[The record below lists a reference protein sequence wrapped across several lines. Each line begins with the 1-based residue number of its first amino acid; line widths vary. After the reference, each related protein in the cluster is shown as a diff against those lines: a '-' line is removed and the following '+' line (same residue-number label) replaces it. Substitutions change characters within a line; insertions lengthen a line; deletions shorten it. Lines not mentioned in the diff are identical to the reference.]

1 MPVGCLGGS
10 TRAAADST
18 LYLNNGAVQE
28 SGSEAS
34 KQAEIIAV
42 MQQTLLVQIFRVD
55 SDASLSC
62 STCSSFSS
70 VCCQA
75 ESGWAV
81 LSQVVQTNSQ
91 CVWNQPLVR
100 AINSLS
106 FQGYVCPGILV
117 TMTNEDNVKV
127 LEDCWHKHTLRS
139 PIGFKIYRLGL
150 SGGCSV
156 TPFNQGPSPSLPDA
170 ICAILSGL
178 KSSNTVANME
188 NIIAKIKTDF
198 RDIPVPKDFVNLVH
212 KTLGALIKAR
222 KVYYTGKGY
231 FLAVPENNS
240 LTRQTW
246 HDQFKQFA
254 IKSPQ
259 KKIDNTS
266 QTDANVYHPL
276 EQNGNSLR
284 QGANQDWQLSP
295 VGNSLGTGGPTSTY
309 FTLSPK
315 QSHLPMTKMQ
325 SLSSNLS
332 PNITALKVSP
342 RTAERESPVYGTHSS
357 SSNSNNHDISINSED
372 SLPESPRSPNS
383 STNLERSQ
391 SFRMS
396 KKSQRVT
403 TKGGSLRL
411 SKRDAQAF
419 KDDNDS
425 TKNEEVENEH
435 ERESPEPKKME
446 RKNSVLGR
454 LFGRKKSSA
463 SPKKEI
469 LTFSAQFPPP
479 DLLENLKMIQSVHL
493 SQTVETQ
500 TPPQRKKSSSRPPM
514 PTPDDLK
521 QRGAVVSPTVST
533 SQVRN
538 GPNGNFVVY
547 ERSNH
552 VNGKSPS
559 PPNVTKQTP
568 LSPNLSMRPLPK
580 SPPPLYTQ
588 NESPMKANHETS
600 YRQQDTYGH
609 GTGHIYS
616 QPNLYGVTKPPPPA
630 YSSAPP
636 YRAKDSISPSPQKPA
651 IANNST
657 KAGSPTKQVHFA
669 SSPRSSERESP
680 SQLPGLRSSPSYL
693 SQSFRAPSSDGG
705 STNGSSS
712 LSGPSSIDS
721 VLYDDTL
728 VVIEKS
734 NHELEQ
740 RLGKSDKHQANSV
753 NRTQISNN
761 RVDTIHNNRHLDQE
775 IIYEENMSDMSRS
788 SSASTLKPDST
799 PDHPSLSD
807 LGSIADLSA
816 KFQSL
821 TARKLMAGLSIS
833 SIDTLLEVNAAHDSN
848 PKLSILNESTETIDF
863 GVI

>member
-10 TRAAADST
+10 TRATTDST
-18 LYLNNGAVQE
+18 MYLNNGDVQE
-28 SGSEAS
+28 PGSEAS
-34 KQAEIIAV
+34 RQAETIAV
-42 MQQTLLVQIFRVD
+42 MQHTLLVQIFRVN
-55 SDASLSC
+55 SEASLSC
-62 STCSSFSS
+62 STCSSFSP
-70 VCCQA
+70 VCCQT
-75 ESGWAV
+75 ESGWNI
-81 LSQVVQTNSQ
+81 LSKVVQSNSQ
-91 CVWNQPLVR
+91 CVWNQPLVK

-117 TMTNEDNVKV
+117 TLTDGDNVKV
-127 LEDCWHKHTLRS
+127 LEECWHKQTLIS
-139 PIGFKIYRLGL
+139 PGGFKIYRLGL
-150 SGGCSV
+150 SGGCTV

-170 ICAILSGL
+170 ICAILSSL

-198 RDIPVPKDFVNLVH
+198 RDIPVPKDFVNLIH

-222 KVYYTGKGY
+222 RVYYTGKGY
-231 FLAVPENNS
+231 FLVIPENNVV
-240 LTRQTW
+240 TRQSW
-246 HDQFKQFA
+246 HDHYKQFVVR
-254 IKSPQ
+254 SPQ
-259 KKIDNTS
+259 KSIDNSS
-266 QTDANVYHPL
+266 QTEANIYRPH
-276 EQNGNSLR
+276 EQNGHSAR
-284 QGANQDWQLSP
+284 QGANQDRQLSP
-295 VGNSLGTGGPTSTY
+295 AMPSHQTNGSGPGFYGINLPNLPSGSPTYNITSTPY
-309 FTLSPK
+309 
-315 QSHLPMTKMQ
+315 
-325 SLSSNLS
+325 
-332 PNITALKVSP
+332 KVSP
-342 RTAERESPVYGTHSS
+342 HEGESPVYGTHSS
-357 SSNSNNHDISINSED
+357 SNNSNGNDVSLNSEE
-372 SLPESPRSPNS
+372 SLQDSPRSPNS
-383 STNLERSQ
+383 SSNLERSQ
-391 SFRMS
+391 SFRTS
-396 KKSQRVT
+396 KKSQKIMA
-403 TKGGSLRL
+403 KGGSLRL
-411 SKRDAQAF
+411 SKKDALSF
-419 KDDNDS
+419 KEDNDNS
-425 TKNEEVENEH
+425 KNEETEIDQ

-454 LFGRKKSSA
+454 LFGRKKSNG

-469 LTFSAQFPPP
+469 LTFCAQFPPP
-479 DLLENLKMIQSVHL
+479 DLVENMKIQQNLHL
-493 SQTVETQ
+493 SQTAETQ
-500 TPPQRKKSSSRPPM
+500 TPPQRKKTRALI
-514 PTPDDLK
+514 PTPEDGKPRPTL
-521 QRGAVVSPTVST
+521 VSPPVST
-533 SQVRN
+533 TQVRN

-547 ERSNH
+547 ERSNL

-559 PPNVTKQTP
+559 PPNVIRHTP

-580 SPPPLYTQ
+580 SPPPLYSQ
-588 NESPMKANHETS
+588 GDPSMKQNHETT

-609 GTGHIYS
+609 GTSHIYS

-636 YRAKDSISPSPQKPA
+636 YRAKDSVSPSPQKPA
-651 IANNST
+651 MVHNTGYHT
-657 KAGSPTKQVHFA
+657 KASSPQKQVHFA
-669 SSPRSSERESP
+669 TSPRSAERDSP
-680 SQLPGLRSSPSYL
+680 SQLPGMRSSPSYL
-693 SQSFRAPSSDGG
+693 SQRANNSDGG

-740 RLGKSDKHQANSV
+740 RLGRNDKHQPSAVN

-775 IIYEENMSDMSRS
+775 IIYEENMSDLSRS
-788 SSASTLKPDST
+788 SSVSTLKPDST

>member
-1 MPVGCLGGS
+1 M
-10 TRAAADST
+10 
-18 LYLNNGAVQE
+18 
-28 SGSEAS
+28 
-34 KQAEIIAV
+34 AV
-42 MQQTLLVQIFRVD
+42 MQHTLLIQIFRVNND
-55 SDASLSC
+55 TTLSC
-62 STCSSFSS
+62 TTCSPFSP
-70 VCCQA
+70 VCCQV
-75 ESGWAV
+75 ESGWSV
-81 LSQVVQTNSQ
+81 LSKVVEVNSK
-91 CVWNQPLVR
+91 CVWNQHLVR

-117 TMTNEDNVKV
+117 TLTDGDNVKV
-127 LEDCWHKHTLRS
+127 LEDSWHKHTLVS
-139 PIGFKIYRLGL
+139 PTGYKIFRLGL

-156 TPFNQGPSPSLPDA
+156 TPLNQGPSPSLPDA
-170 ICAILSGL
+170 ICAILSSL
-178 KSSNTVANME
+178 KSSNTVANMDT
-188 NIIAKIKTDF
+188 IIARLKTDF
-198 RDIPVPKDFVNLVH
+198 NDIPAPKDFVNMVH
-212 KTLGALIKAR
+212 KSLGALIKAR
-222 KVYYTGKGY
+222 RVYYTGKGY
-231 FLAVPENNS
+231 FLVMPENNPV
-240 LTRQTW
+240 TRQTW

-254 IKSPQ
+254 HKSPP
-259 KKIDNTS
+259 KSIDNS
-266 QTDANVYHPL
+266 CQTEANIYRAH
-276 EQNGNSLR
+276 EQNGHTKNL
-284 QGANQDWQLSP
+284 QNHQLSP
-295 VGNSLGTGGPTSTY
+295 SATTPFYST
-309 FTLSPK
+309 K
-315 QSHLPMTKMQ
+315 QPHQ
-325 SLSSNLS
+325 SLSPPNVS
-332 PNITALKVSP
+332 PYRVSP
-342 RTAERESPVYGTHSS
+342 RGMTERESPVYSGTHSPPNT
-357 SSNSNNHDISINSED
+357 SNQNTSINSEE
-372 SLPESPRSPNS
+372 SQPESPRSPNTNS
-383 STNLERSQ
+383 SNLERSQ

-396 KKSQRVT
+396 KKSQKIT
-403 TKGGSLRL
+403 AKGGSLRL
-411 SKRDAQAF
+411 SKRDALAF
-419 KDDNDS
+419 QDENDNS
-425 TKNEEVENEH
+425 KHEETEVEQ

-454 LFGRKKSSA
+454 LFGRKKSSG

-479 DLLENLKMIQSVHL
+479 DLIENMKMTAHI
-493 SQTVETQ
+493 SQTAETQ
-500 TPPQRKKSSSRPPM
+500 TPPQRKKTSRPPI
-514 PTPDDLK
+514 PTPEELMK
-521 QRGAVVSPTVST
+521 RGGLTSPTVST

-547 ERSNH
+547 ERSSH

-559 PPNVTKQTP
+559 PQNVTKPTP

-580 SPPPLYTQ
+580 SPPPLYSQ
-588 NESPMKANHETS
+588 NDPSMKQNPEAS
-600 YRQQDTYGH
+600 YHQHDTYGQ
-609 GTGHIYS
+609 GATGHIYS
-616 QPNLYGVTKPPPPA
+616 QPNLYGATKPPPPA

-636 YRAKDSISPSPQKPA
+636 YRAKDSISPSPHKPA
-651 IANNST
+651 MINTNGLTT
-657 KAGSPTKQVHFA
+657 KAGGSPQKQVHFA
-669 SSPRSSERESP
+669 TSPRSAERDSP
-680 SQLPGLRSSPSYL
+680 NLPPAMRSSPSYL
-693 SQSFRAPSSDGG
+693 SQSQRSNSNSDGS

-740 RLGKSDKHQANSV
+740 RLGRLDKTQPSSV

-848 PKLSILNESTETIDF
+848 QKLSILNESTETIDF